1 MNILQKNNFSDFNAE
16 HIIDFLTSNE
26 IINMSDV
33 KEQMNKRT
41 RERYLKHHDNRI
53 WQGKDGRY
61 RTYLVSDSG
70 RKLIAKTSIRDIED
84 SIVDFYM
91 NQNEFNKPTTIRN
104 LYPEWLEHKKLHT
117 TAPNYIAR
125 INSDWKKY
133 YDNTELID
141 MPLNKLDKIVLDEFV
156 HRMILDNELT
166 KTAYYNCSI
175 ILRQSLQYALE
186 KGYIAKNHFPMVK
199 IDSRRMFKKVL
210 KKNDSSQVYTNDERK
225 KLSELAWKEFYDRT
239 LRCELSPLAVL
250 FSFQTGLR
258 IGELSGLRYSDI
270 EPTNQNMIHIQR
282 MVRRETNEVLSHTK
296 TDCGDREIPLTAE
309 AKRIIA
315 LAKDRQVMLKCE
327 SQYIFSLT
335 EKPLS
340 YYSITRCLK
349 RYCKQIGIEPKLS
362 HKIRKTFVSSLL
374 DQHINLNTVRSIVGH
389 TDERTTLKNYC
400 YDRSTDAEK
409 VLQIEKA
416 LKV

>member
-1 MNILQKNNFSDFNAE
+1 M
-16 HIIDFLTSNE
+16 
-26 IINMSDV
+26 
-33 KEQMNKRT
+33 
-41 RERYLKHHDNRI
+41 
-53 WQGKDGRY
+53 
-61 RTYLVSDSG
+61 
-70 RKLIAKTSIRDIED
+70 
-84 SIVDFYM
+84 
-91 NQNEFNKPTTIRN
+91 
-104 LYPEWLEHKKLHT
+104 
-117 TAPNYIAR
+117 
-125 INSDWKKY
+125 
-133 YDNTELID
+133 
-141 MPLNKLDKIVLDEFV
+141 
-156 HRMILDNELT
+156 
-166 KTAYYNCSI
+166 
-175 ILRQSLQYALE
+175 
-186 KGYIAKNHFPMVK
+186 
-199 IDSRRMFKKVL
+199 
-210 KKNDSSQVYTNDERK
+210 
-225 KLSELAWKEFYDRT
+225 
-239 LRCELSPLAVL
+239 
-250 FSFQTGLR
+250 
-258 IGELSGLRYSDI
+258 
-270 EPTNQNMIHIQR
+270 
-282 MVRRETNEVLSHTK
+282 
-296 TDCGDREIPLTAE
+296 TAE